1 MTVAGNTGAVPRIL
15 HLHSTFSA
23 GGKER
28 RAVRLMNAF
37 GDKVSHAIVSGV
49 PGELSAANEIA
60 YGIDVDYPDEFPA
73 LTGKPT
79 PWRLQAIAQA
89 MSEYDLV
96 LTYNWGAMDAVMAH
110 TLFGKAIDLPPLI
123 HHEDGF
129 NSDEQIKLKASR
141 NWYRRIALGRTSALV
156 VPSEKLE
163 GIALTEWAQ
172 PIGRVRRIANG
183 IDVAAFAKKPKRDTL
198 RGIIKHPGELWVGTV
213 AGLRTVKALP
223 RLVRA
228 FAPLPE
234 PWQLV
239 IVGEGPEL
247 GAIRAEAQTLGIEHR
262 VHLPGF
268 VSDPAKFVGL
278 FDIFALSSQSEQF
291 PISLVEAMAAGLPA
305 AAPAVGDIAAMVAD
319 ENLPFIA
326 LPGDIAGLS
335 GALVA
340 LAGNPDVRESVGAA
354 NRAKAQAEFG
364 EDRMIAAYR
373 RLYAGV
379 MGREIPA

>member
-1 MTVAGNTGAVPRIL
+1 MTDSVRNAIPRIL
-15 HLHSTFSA
+15 HLHSTFSS

-37 GDKVSHAIVSGV
+37 GKNLNHAVVSGE

-60 YGIDVDYPDEFPA
+60 HGIDVDYPDEFP
-73 LTGKPT
+73 LLVGKPT
-79 PWRLQAIAQA
+79 PWRLQAMAQA
-89 MSEYDLV
+89 MVEYDLV

-110 TLFGKAIDLPPLI
+110 TLFGKAIALPPLI

-129 NSDEQIKLKASR
+129 NADEQQKLKPSR
-141 NWYRRIALGRTSALV
+141 NWYRRIALGRASALV

-172 PIGRVRRIANG
+172 PFGRVRRIPNG
-183 IDVAAFAKKPKRDTL
+183 IDVASFAKTPKADAL

-213 AGLRTVKALP
+213 AGLRPIKALHL
-223 RLVRA
+223 LVRA
-228 FAPLPE
+228 FASLPE

-239 IVGEGPEL
+239 IVGEGPEVST
-247 GAIRAEAQTLGIEHR
+247 IRAEAQAHGIEHR

-268 VSDPAKFVGL
+268 ASDPAKFVGL

-305 AAPAVGDIAAMVAD
+305 VAPAVGDVGAMVAD
-319 ENLPFIA
+319 ENLPFIVG
-326 LPGDIAGLS
+326 PGDIGGLS
-335 GALVA
+335 NA
-340 LAGNPDVRESVGAA
+340 LATLASDAALRESVGEA
-354 NRAKAQAEFG
+354 NRAKAVAEFG
-364 EDRMIAAYR
+364 EDRMIGAYR
-373 RLYAGV
+373 RLYSGI